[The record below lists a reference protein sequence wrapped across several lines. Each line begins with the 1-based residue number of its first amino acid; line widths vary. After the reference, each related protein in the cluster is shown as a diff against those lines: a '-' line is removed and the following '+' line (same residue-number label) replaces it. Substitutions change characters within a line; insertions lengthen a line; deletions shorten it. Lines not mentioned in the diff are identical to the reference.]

1 MATVKKIK
9 LIPQIL
15 SYGARHQPIYTDG
28 TAREI
33 FAEIR
38 SVKQSEFFQASTVGI
53 NTEGTALVW
62 SFEYHGETVLELDK
76 NRYAIYRT
84 YQPDNSK
91 KIELYYGFEVGANT
105 ASPLPEVTP

>member
-9 LIPQIL
+9 LIPQNV
-15 SYGARHQPIYTDG
+15 SYGSRHQPIYNDG

-38 SVKQSEFFQASTVGI
+38 SVKQSEFFQASAAGI

-62 SFEYHGETVLELDK
+62 AFEYHGENVLELNK
-76 NRYAIYRT
+76 KRYAIYRT

-91 KIELYYGFEVGANT
+91 KIELYFGFEVGANT
-105 ASPLPEVTP
+105 ATPAPEVTP